1 MKIVGNA
8 RVLLLLMPLILSGC
22 GLAHSVTQGTASVGH
37 AVFYRSVDTLHLTF
51 DPRAAFNQDDSKV
64 TMPVTVHVYQLTE
77 RTAFDGADYQT
88 LLTQS
93 EETLKASQLAE
104 KTVRIIPNEAVI
116 LDMPM
121 DKKAQF
127 VAIVGLFRTPDRVSN
142 TWRLVIPRDALD
154 PDDPRIIE
162 VNNSTLTL
170 RAAK

>member
-1 MKIVGNA
+1 MKIQRIKLTLA
-8 RVLLLLMPLILSGC
+8 LCSLLILSGC
-22 GLAHSVTQGTASVGH
+22 GLTHSVTQGTASVAH
-37 AVFYRSVDTLHLTF
+37 AVFYRSVETLHLQF

-64 TMPVTVHVYQLTE
+64 TMPVTLRVYQLTE
-77 RTAFDGADYQT
+77 RTAFDGADYQI

-104 KTVRIIPNEAVI
+104 NTVRIIPNEAVV

-154 PDDPRIIE
+154 PDEPRIIE
-162 VNNSTLTL
+162 VNNSTLML
-170 RAAK
+170 RPAK

>member
-22 GLAHSVTQGTASVGH
+22 GLTHSVTQGTASVAH

-51 DPRAAFNQDDSKV
+51 DPRTAFNQDDSKV
-64 TMPVTVHVYQLTE
+64 TMPVTVRIYQLTE

-104 KTVRIIPNEAVI
+104 KTVRIIPNEAVV

-154 PDDPRIIE
+154 PDEPRIIE
-162 VNNSTLTL
+162 VNNSTLML
-170 RAAK
+170 RPAK